1 MTDYPK
7 TRYQVRMTENTR
19 ERLRIASIKA
29 NRPTWEII
37 DEALRDWLAAH
48 EEESKP

>member
-1 MTDYPK
+1 MTKPT
-7 TRYQVRMTENTR
+7 TRHQVPMSKDMR
-19 ERLRIASIKA
+19 ERLRIAAIKE

-48 EEESKP
+48 DEESKP